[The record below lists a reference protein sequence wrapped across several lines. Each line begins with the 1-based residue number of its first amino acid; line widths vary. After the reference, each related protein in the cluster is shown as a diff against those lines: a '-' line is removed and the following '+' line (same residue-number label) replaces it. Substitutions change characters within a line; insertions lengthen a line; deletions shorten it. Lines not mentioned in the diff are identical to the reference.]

1 MTIERFTLTHNDHT
15 DRSPYTEVVS
25 DLFFYI
31 GLVCLVA
38 VICAATG
45 LAWGLLVQFSPK
57 TVLMLQYLFSA
68 VI

>member
-1 MTIERFTLTHNDHT
+1 MTIERFTFTHNDNL
-15 DRSPYTEVVS
+15 PQQELVS

-31 GLVCLVA
+31 LFAILVA
-38 VICAATG
+38 LICAAAG